1 MANLYYGDGN
11 CSVQGDIRAIQIN
24 FTGAIEITDKTTN
37 SFVVTARNNR
47 VIFYPLGTGTL
58 ADLFDYVGEFRII
71 SAKAVDSNADFISVT
86 INEQNDYI
94 QNVNTNAEDATIN
107 IDDMDTTYTKDR
119 VIVRTI
125 VLPSKKTNQ
134 ILADEYL
141 SGEILQEQLDDIV
154 LATPTP
160 APQVASISTGT
171 SY

>member
-24 FTGAIEITDKTTN
+24 FTGAIEITDKTTD
-37 SFVVTARNNR
+37 SFVVTAKNNR
-47 VIFYPLGTGTL
+47 VIFYPLGTGIL
-58 ADLFDYVGEFRII
+58 ADLFDYVGEFRIT
-71 SAKAVDSNADFISVT
+71 SVRAVDSNADFISVT

-125 VLPSKKTNQ
+125 VLPSKKPNQ

-141 SGEILQEQLDDIV
+141 SGEISQEQLDDIV
-154 LATPTP
+154 LATP
-160 APQVASISTGT
+160 APQVTSISTGT

>member
-11 CSVQGDIRAIQIN
+11 CSVQGNIRAIQIN
-24 FTGAIEITDKTTN
+24 FTGAIEITDKTTD

-47 VIFYPLGTGTL
+47 VIFYPLGAGILT
-58 ADLFDYVGEFRII
+58 DLFDYVGEFRII
-71 SAKAVDSNADFISVT
+71 SVRAVDSNADFISVT

-94 QNVNTNAEDATIN
+94 QNVNTNTEDATIN

-125 VLPSKKTNQ
+125 VLPSKKPNQ

-154 LATPTP
+154 LATP
-160 APQVASISTGT
+160 APQVSSISTGT

>member
-24 FTGAIEITDKTTN
+24 FTGAIEITDKTTD

-47 VIFYPLGTGTL
+47 VIFYPLGAGILT
-58 ADLFDYVGEFRII
+58 DLFDYVGEFRIT
-71 SAKAVDSNADFISVT
+71 SVRAVDSNADFISVT

-125 VLPSKKTNQ
+125 VLPSKKPNQ

-154 LATPTP
+154 LATP
-160 APQVASISTGT
+160 APQVSSISTGT

>member
-24 FTGAIEITDKTTN
+24 FTGAIEITDKTTD

-47 VIFYPLGTGTL
+47 VIFYPLGAGILT
-58 ADLFDYVGEFRII
+58 DLFDYVGEFRII
-71 SAKAVDSNADFISVT
+71 SVRAVDSNADFISVT

-94 QNVNTNAEDATIN
+94 QNVNTNTEDATIN
-107 IDDMDTTYTKDR
+107 IDDMNTTYTKDR
-119 VIVRTI
+119 VIVRTR
-125 VLPSKKTNQ
+125 VLYSKKPNQ

-141 SGEILQEQLDDIV
+141 SGEISQEQLYDIV

-160 APQVASISTGT
+160 QVSSISTGT